1 MRCDFERSKLLM
13 EFIKPKNKNLK
24 KPNWQVSEDTI
35 ALVKAYSE
43 YCNYSESEVLD
54 MFLSKLKEDEN
65 FIDWASKKRN
75 NKRLLK
81 LLDVETEEELLG

>member
-1 MRCDFERSKLLM
+1 M

-35 ALVKAYSE
+35 SLVKAYSE
-43 YCNYSESEVLD
+43 YCNYSESEVVD
-54 MFLSKLKEDEN
+54 IFLSQLKKDES
-65 FIDWASKKRN
+65 FIDWALKKRN

-81 LLDVETEEELLG
+81 LLEIETEAESLG

>member
-1 MRCDFERSKLLM
+1 M

-24 KPNWQVSEDTI
+24 KANWQVSEDTI

-43 YCNYSESEVLD
+43 YCNYDESEVLD
-54 MFLSKLKEDEN
+54 MFLSKLKEDES
-65 FIDWASKKRN
+65 FIDWALKKRN

-81 LLDVETEEELLG
+81 LLDIETEEELLG

>member
-1 MRCDFERSKLLM
+1 M

-24 KPNWQVSEDTI
+24 KTNWQVSEDTI

-54 MFLSKLKEDEN
+54 C
-65 FIDWASKKRN
+65 
-75 NKRLLK
+75 
-81 LLDVETEEELLG
+81 